1 MELRE
6 ITELLG
12 GEKVLG
18 RRLENRFD
26 VVELSYQGI
35 SKVALANLVPM
46 STIPGDLKIMELD
59 VPERIIPEDIDPVD
73 LPTEWRKYPPP
84 NTWQHWDQT
93 GRIQIG
99 HCCCVFHLR

>member
-1 MELRE
+1 MELQE

-35 SKVALANLVPM
+35 SKVALANLAKYLSLSWKQIAALLPV
-46 STIPGDLKIMELD
+46 T
-59 VPERIIPEDIDPVD
+59 ERTLQRYTSNNI
-73 LPTEWRKYPPP
+73 
-84 NTWQHWDQT
+84 WD
-93 GRIQIG
+93 RR
-99 HCCCVFHLR
+99 FRSRF